1 MLDLVPDRIQF
12 GHRQILNLQPS
23 GVHFPLQTRKSG
35 DELFGR
41 IVESFFRFRAE
52 FAGKTHSRKQKVADL
67 FIDLGSVS
75 VFDRFSDL
83 VAFFIEFVENRV
95 RIGKIESDGTVRDKS
110 SFVVGKVAS
119 DGTVRDASNRIIG
132 HAKGVPVR
140 YAALF
145 FFFDL
150 TM

>member
-1 MLDLVPDRIQF
+1 MKHLF
-12 GHRQILNLQPS
+12 AILLFALCINVTGLAQELRNS
-23 GVHFPLQTRKSG
+23 SHAVVAKIERDGTVRDKSN
-35 DELFGR
+35 F
-41 IVESFFRFRAE
+41 
-52 FAGKTHSRKQKVADL
+52 
-67 FIDLGSVS
+67 
-75 VFDRFSDL
+75 
-83 VAFFIEFVENRV
+83 